1 MMKSLDKRY
10 FLKAGLFESTDLAT
24 DKVYFAHQ
32 AGPEVTRFIKFKLV
46 TPTAVEIIAHDTLEN
61 IKHAALFPHI
71 FNSGKHTGLEFQMHA
86 NPKTQVEYATIGD
99 KPYLVVNPMPLSD
112 YPVFK
117 GLKNK
122 IWVDGEH
129 EFKDFIREEK

>member
-1 MMKSLDKRY
+1 MKSLDKRY

-24 DKVYFAHQ
+24 NKVYYAHSP
-32 AGPEVTRFIKFKLV
+32 GEEVTRFIKFKLV
-46 TPTAVEIIAHDTLEN
+46 TPTAVEIVAHDTLEN
-61 IKHAALFPHI
+61 VKHAALFPHI
-71 FNSGKHTGLEFQMHA
+71 HNSGKHTGLEFNMHV
-86 NPKTQVEYATIGD
+86 NPKTHVEYVTIGD
-99 KPYLVVNPMPLSD
+99 KPYLVVNPMPMAD

>member
-1 MMKSLDKRY
+1 
-10 FLKAGLFESTDLAT
+10 
-24 DKVYFAHQ
+24 
-32 AGPEVTRFIKFKLV
+32 
-46 TPTAVEIIAHDTLEN
+46 
-61 IKHAALFPHI
+61 
-71 FNSGKHTGLEFQMHA
+71 MHA
-86 NPKTQVEYATIGD
+86 NPKTQVEYVTIGD
-99 KPYLVVNPMPLSD
+99 KPYLVVNPMPMSD